1 MRTFIIAVSV
11 IFLFPGFVAAQD
23 TTRAYN
29 KYEFILGVGDAESF
43 ETGVFNVPNDVK
55 FSPDFA
61 FNLAFRYYFNER
73 FALGMHIYGPYE
85 TISDYGIVDDEGN
98 FTKAEFTLGVFNFG
112 MQVKWISSPGR
123 IYPYGLLVLNYTE
136 AMLNNPEIGEV
147 GSVGF
152 SFGGGGGLCFGVS
165 NHVAISLEAIISFG
179 IAHWEKKP
187 FVNST
192 GTEFNPSMA
201 GITVNVSYLWGKGS
215 EIK

>member
-1 MRTFIIAVSV
+1 MRTFIIAVSG
-11 IFLFPGFVAAQD
+11 IFLFSGLIAAQD

-29 KYEFILGVGDAESF
+29 KYEFILGLGGAKSF
-43 ETGVFNVPNDVK
+43 ETSVFNVPNDVK

-73 FALGMHIYGPYE
+73 FALGIHIYGAFE

-98 FTKAEFTLGVFNFG
+98 FTKTEFTLGLYNLG

-123 IYPYGLLVLNYTE
+123 IYPYGLLILNYSDGD
-136 AMLNNPEIGEV
+136 LINPEIGEV
-147 GSVGF
+147 GAIGF
-152 SFGGGGGLCFGVS
+152 SFGGGGGLCLEVS
-165 NHVAISLEAIISFG
+165 NHVALSLEAIISFG

-201 GITVNVSYLWGKGS
+201 GIILNVSYLLGK
-215 EIK
+215 